1 MISSATQLRT
11 KEPALPD
18 GCLEYQLQLGPF
30 FQKKSPTKVGTLNT
44 AAAAIS
50 PTLSDPIWPNSLL
63 PRKCS
68 GENPSRQFPVKGT
81 GARRHRAIGTLSGLR
96 NKKPRPV

>member
-1 MISSATQLRT
+1 MISSTTQSRP

-18 GCLEYQLQLGPF
+18 GCLEHQLQLGPF

-50 PTLSDPIWPNSLL
+50 PTLSDPISPDSLRL
-63 PRKCS
+63 HKCS
-68 GENPSRQFPVKGT
+68 PENPSKQFPVKGT